1 MRRVDRGV
9 ELLGVPVVVWVAAA
23 AYAALVGAASLARHY
38 AIRSGGYDLGIFDQA
53 VWLLGHGHEPLS
65 TIRGRN
71 LFADHF
77 QPALVLLAPLGALGV
92 TPAALLVLQALL
104 LASASPVLYA
114 LARARGAS
122 EGLALAV
129 AVLWLASPLTQWANL
144 FDWHPETAVPLL
156 LALGALELERG
167 RRWGFVVTAVVASS
181 VKEDVCLVYLVWG
194 LVLAAGGLRRFG
206 LAVAGAAAV
215 WFVAATETVRA
226 FGGNFDYYS
235 ARFGGERGSSLGAV
249 FLTLAHHPSAT
260 LSDAATAANAKILIA
275 LVACSG
281 GLALLAP
288 RMLLPA
294 VPALLANVL
303 SAYTYQHDLHFQ
315 YQLVPAGVFAVASA
329 YGAGTLTRRVAPRTQ
344 RIAAGVLVAGAVV
357 VTVAAAPAVKELRI
371 DARASPV
378 RDAKKRALSL
388 IPASA
393 PVAAAPELVSHL
405 AHRREVYQLPE
416 PYFSRPS
423 NGEYW
428 SDAEL
433 ARRAR
438 RVRFVAYSLD
448 VLDPYPRLQVER
460 VPAILRRAG
469 FVQIFSSH
477 GVKVFRRQ

>member
-1 MRRVDRGV
+1 MRRVD
-9 ELLGVPVVVWVAAA
+9 LLGVPVVVWLAAA
-23 AYAALVGAASLARHY
+23 AYAALVGAASVARHY

-53 VWLLGHGHEPLS
+53 VWLLGHGHEPFS

-77 QPALVLLAPLGALGV
+77 QPALVLLAPLGALGL

-104 LASASPVLYA
+104 LAAASPVLYA

-144 FDWHPETAVPLL
+144 FDWHPETAVPVL
-156 LALGALELERG
+156 LALGALQLERG

-181 VKEDVCLVYLVWG
+181 VKEDVCLVYFMWG

-206 LAVAGAAAV
+206 LAIAGAAAV
-215 WFVAATETVRA
+215 WFVLATQTVRA

-235 ARFGGERGSSLGAV
+235 TRFGGERGSSLGAV
-249 FLTLAHHPSAT
+249 FRTLAQHPSAT
-260 LSDAATAANAKILIA
+260 VSDAATAANLKILIA
-275 LVACSG
+275 LVVCSG

-294 VPALLANVL
+294 LPSLLANVL

-315 YQLVPAGVFAVASA
+315 YQLVPAAVFAVASA

-344 RIAAGVLVAGAVV
+344 RLVAGVLVAGAAV

-371 DARASPV
+371 DARASPL
-378 RDAKKRALSL
+378 RAAKKHALSL
-388 IPASA
+388 IPASV
-393 PVAAAPELVSHL
+393 PVAAAPELAPHL
-405 AHRREVYQLPE
+405 AHRREIYQLPE
-416 PYFSRPS
+416 PYFPRPS

-428 SDAEL
+428 SDAQL
-433 ARRAR
+433 ARRAQH
-438 RVRFVAYSLD
+438 VRYVAYSLD

-460 VPAILRRAG
+460 VPARLRRAG
-469 FVQIFSSH
+469 FVEIFSSN